1 MVDIVNDVEWLKYWL
16 ETLTKFIL
24 ASNSSSK
31 SKMNTVL
38 KSIALGDKKGNWNTN
53 VLHDV
58 LCKRTNLKSWCNM
71 RCHGIMRCH
80 DVEIQ
85 YE

>member
-38 KSIALGDKKGNWNTN
+38 KSIALGDKKGN
-53 VLHDV
+53 
-58 LCKRTNLKSWCNM
+58 
-71 RCHGIMRCH
+71 
-80 DVEIQ
+80 
-85 YE
+85 